1 MAAGWTEQEAR
12 AANVHD
18 LGGGGAREL
27 IGGLDDTMPTKRPS
41 AAWVTFSLKNVT
53 HTQGLR
59 AG

>member
-1 MAAGWTEQEAR
+1 MAAGSEQEAR

-18 LGGGGAREL
+18 LGGGGPKGEL

-41 AAWVTFSLKNVT
+41 AAWVTFWHINVT
-53 HTQGLR
+53 HTQALR

>member
-41 AAWVTFSLKNVT
+41 AAWVTFSVIFVII
-53 HTQGLR
+53 
-59 AG
+59 